1 MPAADDAPDGLLY
14 GPHDQLRHDLKT
26 SLTAISGHAQ
36 LLVRAVRRSTSLT
49 DEESVKMLA
58 ALTAVE
64 SAVREM
70 VTLLDA
76 LGSAASDG
84 SVDDSRMK
92 R

>member
-1 MPAADDAPDGLLY
+1 MHAADDAPDGLLY

-26 SLTAISGHAQ
+26 PLTTISGHAQ
-36 LLVRAVRRSTSLT
+36 LLARAVRRSTSLT
-49 DEESVKMLA
+49 DEEGVKMLA

-64 SAVREM
+64 CAVREM

-76 LGSAASDG
+76 LGSPASGG
-84 SVDDSRMK
+84 SADASRMK